1 MRLSGATIGLCRM
14 RQIIAFAV
22 VALVAGSY
30 LARFADK
37 TVVEASAP
45 QAAAV
50 QTAEQPMQVSAGQHK
65 MELTS
70 GRDGHF
76 RVDARVDGRQI
87 GFMVD
92 TGASLVIL
100 RETDA
105 AQVGLHPMPRDYTA
119 IVSTANGRTKAAPAK
134 LERIEVGDITVFDVP
149 ALIMPDETLSTNLL
163 GVAFLSRLRRYEYAD
178 GRMLLEQ

>member
-1 MRLSGATIGLCRM
+1 M

-30 LARFADK
+30 LARYADK
-37 TVVEASAP
+37 TVVETPAP

-76 RVDARVDGRQI
+76 RVDARVDGRHI
-87 GFMVD
+87 DFMVD

-119 IVSTANGRTKAAPAK
+119 IVSTANGPGNISPGPLARGKPARSPSIGPAVGGRLPVAPRVAARSCHAATC
-134 LERIEVGDITVFDVP
+134 R
-149 ALIMPDETLSTNLL
+149 
-163 GVAFLSRLRRYEYAD
+163 D
-178 GRMLLEQ
+178 GRTHDVAACRQGVRRR

>member
-1 MRLSGATIGLCRM
+1 M
-14 RQIIAFAV
+14 RQILILAAAVLAAGTYFARYADKAV
-22 VALVAGSY
+22 VETA
-30 LARFADK
+30 
-37 TVVEASAP
+37 AP
-45 QAAAV
+45 QAAV
-50 QTAEQPMQVSAGQHK
+50 QVSEQPMQSSAGQHK

-76 RVDARVDGRQI
+76 RVDARVDGRRI

-92 TGASLVIL
+92 SGASLVIL

-105 AQVGLHPMPRDYTA
+105 ANVGLHPMPRDYTA
-119 IVSTANGRTKAAPAK
+119 VVSTANGRIKAAPAK

-149 ALIMPDETLSTNLL
+149 ALVLPDEALSTNLL
-163 GVAFLSRLRRYEYAD
+163 GVAFLSRLRRYEYAN

>member
-1 MRLSGATIGLCRM
+1 M
-14 RQIIAFAV
+14 RQILILAIA
-22 VALVAGSY
+22 ALVGGSY
-30 LARFADK
+30 LARYADK
-37 TVVEASAP
+37 AVVEAPGS

-50 QTAEQPMQVSAGQHK
+50 QVSEQPQQSSVGQHK

-76 RVDARVDGRQI
+76 RVDARVGGRHI
-87 GFMVD
+87 DFMVD

-105 AQVGLHPMPRDYTA
+105 ANVGLHPMPRDYTA
-119 IVSTANGRTKAAPAK
+119 IVSTANGRIKAAPAK

-149 ALIMPDETLSTNLL
+149 ALVLPDEALSQNLL
-163 GVAFLSRLRRYEYAD
+163 GVSFLSRLRRYEYAD
-178 GRMLLEQ
+178 GRMVLEQ